1 VAEYNNRDI
10 LGKSKKIFLT
20 GHTGFKGIWLTLLL
34 EEMGHEVIGYSLDAA
49 ANSLYERL
57 GRKGVVQEYFSDI
70 RDVDAL
76 NRAIRATNP
85 TIVIHMAA
93 QALVLESYRNPRET
107 FEVNAQG
114 TANLCEASFA
124 TESVKV
130 IGAVTTDKVYKN
142 LETTH
147 SYLETDPLEGG
158 SDPYSASKVAA
169 EAVICGWKKIR
180 DVSAGPQIVTLRSG
194 NVIGGGDFSKDRLI
208 PDFVRSNL
216 NGSPVI
222 IRNSQSTRP
231 WMHVLD
237 SLIGYLRAIDNSLQM
252 DKSNVFN
259 FAPVDKSLSVEEII
273 QIALDTWPGMF
284 TYKNLENSEK
294 IVEAQSLNLDPTK
307 AINELGWSSYWDQ
320 QASVSNSVTWWKMI
334 KDKACT
340 VSEACYSE
348 IKKVVN

>member
-1 VAEYNNRDI
+1 MEGYNNRDI
-10 LGKSKKIFLT
+10 LGKNKKIFLT
-20 GHTGFKGIWLTLLL
+20 GHTGFKGTWLTLLL

-57 GRKGVVQEYFSDI
+57 SRKGVVQEYFSDI
-70 RDVDAL
+70 RDVAAL
-76 NRAIRATNP
+76 TKAMRETDPA
-85 TIVIHMAA
+85 IVIHMAA
-93 QALVLESYRNPRET
+93 QPLVLESYRNPRET

-114 TANLCEASFA
+114 TANLFEASFA
-124 TESVKV
+124 TESVNV

-180 DVSAGPQIVTLRSG
+180 EVSAGPQIVTLRSG

-216 NGSPVI
+216 NGNPVV

-237 SLIGYLRAIDNSLQM
+237 SLIGYLRAINNSMQKGNS
-252 DKSNVFN
+252 DVFN
-259 FAPVDKSLSVEEII
+259 FAPIDKSLSVEEII
-273 QIALDTWPGMF
+273 HIALETWPDMF
-284 TYKNLENSEK
+284 TYKYLENGEK
-294 IVEAQSLNLDPTK
+294 KVEAHSLNLNPTK
-307 AINELGWSSYWDQ
+307 AISELGWSSHWDQ
-320 QASVSNSVTWWKMI
+320 QASVSDSVSWWKMI
-334 KDKACT
+334 IDKECS